1 MMTSPPSRDNV
12 TLRGAFAGA
21 AGPRALGVFALVFA
35 PVFALVFAPVLAF
48 AFAFLFDLVAM
59 SRIERGFAPTSRR
72 IARRPTLE
80 ASSRASSE
88 RASRGVPGPST
99 EPVPNSS
106 SRFGRRS
113 TPGPP
118 SALELWLIAEGLPK
132 NAPMPATRYVLA
144 VDQGTT
150 STRAVL
156 LDSKLVVRGVGQQE
170 FTQHFP
176 KPGLVEHDLKEI
188 WDTTERCIAR
198 ALKQAKAKGTDVAA
212 IGITNQRETTGLWTT
227 SGKPL
232 HRAIVWQD
240 RRTSELC
247 HELKARGEEP
257 RVKQTT
263 GLVLDPYFSGTK
275 LKWLL
280 DHVSGARAQAAQGAL
295 RFGTIDS
302 WLVFKMTGGAAH
314 VTDVS
319 NASRTLLMNLA
330 TLTWDDSMLALFDVP
345 KEVLPRIVSSAEVYG
360 VTRGMKSL
368 PDGVPVSGIAGD
380 QQAALFGQACFDPGE
395 AKCTY
400 GTGAFLLM
408 NVGST
413 PVQSKAGLLSTVAW
427 KVGGVTT
434 YALEGS
440 SFIAGAAVQW
450 LRDGLGLIKKS
461 ADVEALAKTVKSSG
475 AVVFVPALAGL
486 GAPHWRPDARGL
498 FAGIDRSTTK
508 GHLARAVL
516 EGVALQIQDL
526 AEAMKLDSGRV
537 IPAFKVDGGAVRND
551 LLMQFQA
558 DVLGTPVVRPRNV
571 ETTALGAAFLAGLGV
586 GFWKS
591 PEDIRKAWKADKV
604 FAPKMSVEQR
614 AHHLGKWRDA
624 VKRA

>member
-1 MMTSPPSRDNV
+1 M
-12 TLRGAFAGA
+12 
-21 AGPRALGVFALVFA
+21 
-35 PVFALVFAPVLAF
+35 
-48 AFAFLFDLVAM
+48 
-59 SRIERGFAPTSRR
+59 
-72 IARRPTLE
+72 
-80 ASSRASSE
+80 AS
-88 RASRGVPGPST
+88 
-99 EPVPNSS
+99 
-106 SRFGRRS
+106 
-113 TPGPP
+113 
-118 SALELWLIAEGLPK
+118 
-132 NAPMPATRYVLA
+132 TRYVLA

-156 LDSKLVVRGVGQQE
+156 LDAKLNVRGIGQQE

-176 KPGLVEHDLKEI
+176 KAGLVEHDLKEI

-198 ALKQAKAKGTDVAA
+198 ALKQAKAKGTEIAA

-227 SGKPL
+227 AGKPI

-247 HELKARGEEP
+247 QELKAKGEEA

-280 DHVSGARAQAAQGAL
+280 DNVKGARLMAERGEL
-295 RFGTIDS
+295 KFGTIDT
-302 WLVFKMTGGAAH
+302 WLVFKMTGGAVH
-314 VTDVS
+314 VTDAS
-319 NASRTLLMNLA
+319 NASRTLLMNLE
-330 TLTWDDSMLALFDVP
+330 TLAWDDAMLSLFDVP
-345 KEVLPRIVSSAEVYG
+345 RSVLPRIAGSAELYG

-408 NVGST
+408 NVGTS

-427 KVGGVTT
+427 KLGDTTT

-450 LRDGLGLIKKS
+450 LRDGLGLIKKAS
-461 ADVEALAKTVKSSG
+461 DVEALAKTVKSSG

-516 EGVALQIQDL
+516 EGIALQIQDL
-526 AEAMKLDSGRV
+526 AEAMKLDSGRA
-537 IPAFKVDGGAVRND
+537 IPAFKVDGGAARND
-551 LLMQFQA
+551 LLMQFEA
-558 DVLGTPVVRPRNV
+558 DVLGTNVVRPKNV
-571 ETTALGAAFLAGLGV
+571 ETTALGAAFLGGLGV

-591 PEDIRKAWKADKV
+591 PDDIRKAWKADKV
-604 FAPKMSVEQR
+604 FKPKMSVEER
-614 AHHLGKWRDA
+614 AQHLGKWRDA